1 MKRSNLIGGPKPN
14 YTTHGL
20 LAALLR
26 IRLKISRNQMARLM
40 GTTEATI
47 WNWENGKGKPQPR
60 YRKKLNVLLAP

>member
-1 MKRSNLIGGPKPN
+1 MKNVRVIGGLKPN
-14 YTTHGL
+14 YTTHAI

-60 YRKKLNVLLAP
+60 YRKKLNALLAP

>member
-1 MKRSNLIGGPKPN
+1 M
-14 YTTHGL
+14 